1 MNTLHR
7 RFVRLTV
14 AGLIAAAMAVSACAE
29 GIVPVH
35 AEVSAIQDSSKAIYF
50 DGSFELELA
59 PEVKEVLERGVPL
72 NFNLEVEIFKNR
84 WYWFD
89 REISKVTERIRL
101 SYNPLTRQYR
111 VSLGGVTQN
120 FDNLDQA
127 IFFMTT
133 ISKLYVAPYRDI
145 NPDDYEVRAR
155 FYLDTERL
163 PKPFQV
169 TLKKDDGWN
178 LDSGW
183 FDVTIVSTKE

>member
-1 MNTLHR
+1 MLFR
-7 RFVRLTV
+7 
-14 AGLIAAAMAVSACAE
+14 S
-29 GIVPVH
+29 
-35 AEVSAIQDSSKAIYF
+35 
-50 DGSFELELA
+50 
-59 PEVKEVLERGVPL
+59 
-72 NFNLEVEIFKNR
+72 
-84 WYWFD
+84 
-89 REISKVTERIRL
+89 EISKVTERIRL

-111 VSLGGVTQN
+111 VSLGGMTQN

-145 NPDDYEVRAR
+145 NSDDYEVRAR

-183 FDVTIVSTKE
+183 FDVTIVPAKE

>member
-1 MNTLHR
+1 MNILLRH
-7 RFVRLTV
+7 FLRLTAAAV
-14 AGLIAAAMAVSACAE
+14 LAAAMAINASAE
-29 GIVPVH
+29 SILPVH
-35 AEVSAIQDSSKAIYF
+35 AEIAAIQETPKAIYF
-50 DGSFELELA
+50 DGTFELELA

-72 NFNLEVEIFKNR
+72 NFNLEVEVFKKR

-89 REISKVTERIRL
+89 REIGKVNERIRL
-101 SYNPLTRQYR
+101 SYNPLTRHYR
-111 VSLGGVTQN
+111 VSLGGMTQN

-133 ISKLYVAPYRDI
+133 ISKLYVAPYRAI

-155 FYLDTERL
+155 FYLDMDRL

-183 FDVTIVSTKE
+183 FDVTIVPTKE